1 MPTIQL
7 QPGDRYDTG
16 QPASA
21 FGELTCE
28 VLTKQKTVLPIEL
41 QLRGPDITS
50 PPERGSVEFRFR
62 GDRLRMRNLT
72 GSVRV
77 LLTPGQGGTS
87 FPHDASAQVSYL
99 LHGETAAQNTSLQFP
114 RYNVGGLGSFP
125 LCTLSGESGT
135 VVIEVNQQIVGVEL
149 DDLSSRVRGT
159 LCTALGADTLP
170 ADLRRDVSLVIDAS
184 ASMAQTTPPEALS
197 AMYTVA
203 CGVLS
208 VVTQGKKIMVAS
220 SAGEPQRSL
229 ESPAEVA
236 GLAQLELPYNEV
248 GFRMSRPLRDGEAVL
263 VVSDD
268 LPAPLARHNGPVHL
282 LTTRPPVSAGDCSHT
297 LFTPAV
303 CSALV
308 GGDTSVLAEEVHA
321 MALTL
326 VGGKL

>member
-28 VLTKQKTVLPIEL
+28 VVTKQKTVLPIEL
-41 QLRGPDITS
+41 QLRGADITS

-77 LLTPGQGGTS
+77 LLTPGQGGTA

-159 LCTALGADTLP
+159 LCTAVGADTLP

-184 ASMAQTTPPEALS
+184 ASMSRTTPPDALA

-208 VVTQGKKIMVAS
+208 VVSQGKTITVSS
-220 SAGEPQRSL
+220 SAGEPHRAL
-229 ESPAEVA
+229 ESPAEIA

-248 GFRMSRPLRDGEAVL
+248 GFRLNRPLRDGEAVL

-282 LTTRPPVSAGDCSHT
+282 LTTRAPIGAGDCSHT

-303 CSALV
+303 CKALSD
-308 GGDTSVLAEEVHA
+308 GDTSIIADDVHA
-321 MALTL
+321 IARTL